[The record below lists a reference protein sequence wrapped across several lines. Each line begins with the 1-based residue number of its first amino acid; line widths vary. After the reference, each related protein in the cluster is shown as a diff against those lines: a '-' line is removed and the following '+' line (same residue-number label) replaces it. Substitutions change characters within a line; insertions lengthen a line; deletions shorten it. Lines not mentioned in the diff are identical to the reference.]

1 MDIAVLPFLI
11 PGQSGFEL
19 HRVVDFAEAEH
30 HGACLP

>member
-11 PGQSGFEL
+11 PGEGCFEL
-19 HRVVDFAEAEH
+19 HCVVDFAEAEH